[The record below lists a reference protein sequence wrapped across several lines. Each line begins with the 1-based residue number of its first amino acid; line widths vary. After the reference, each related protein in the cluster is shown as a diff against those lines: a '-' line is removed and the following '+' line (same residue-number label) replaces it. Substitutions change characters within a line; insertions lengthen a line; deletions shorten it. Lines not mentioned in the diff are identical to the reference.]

1 MSTATT
7 APPHPG
13 PGPDPVTT
21 GPAGPGRAGL
31 AQAVVSEWTKLR
43 SVRSTW
49 VALAVVVVAGV
60 GLSALVSNIEA
71 GRWAG
76 LGLADRAQF
85 DPVRFSQT
93 GEFIS
98 QFVVGVLGALIVTS
112 EYATGAVRTTLATLP
127 RRMSVLFGKGIVL
140 AGVIFVVTEVTAFLS
155 FFVSQWVLT
164 AHGGR
169 ALPAGSTIVT
179 QVTSSTIPVVSITHA
194 GALRAVFLC
203 GVYLTLLALM
213 AFGIGFILRHTA
225 GVISLYVGLLLV
237 IPLIVQI
244 LPSSLSDPIERYLPS
259 NLGLAMIVVTTR
271 KTDFAG
277 VLMTPWAAVATLTL
291 YTAAF
296 VALGA
301 WLLVRRDA

>member
-1 MSTATT
+1 
-7 APPHPG
+7 
-13 PGPDPVTT
+13 
-21 GPAGPGRAGL
+21 
-31 AQAVVSEWTKLR
+31 
-43 SVRSTW
+43 
-49 VALAVVVVAGV
+49 VALAVIVVAGV

-76 LGLADRAQF
+76 LGLVDRAQF

-98 QFVVGVLGALIVTS
+98 QFVVGVLGAMVVTS

-127 RRMSVLFGKGIVL
+127 RRMSVLYGKGIVI
-140 AGVIFVVTEVTAFLS
+140 AVVVFVVTEVTAFVS
-155 FFVSQWVLT
+155 FFVGQLVLV

-169 ALPAGSTIVT
+169 TLPAGSSVLA
-179 QVTSSTIPVVSITHA
+179 QVRSTTIPVVSITDP

-203 GVYLTLLALM
+203 GVYLTLLALL

-237 IPLIVQI
+237 LPLIVQI
-244 LPSSLSDPIERYLPS
+244 LPSSLSNPIERYLPS

-277 VLMTPWAAVATLTL
+277 VLMAPWAAVGMLTL
-291 YTAAF
+291 YTVAF
-296 VALGA
+296 GAVGA